1 MDLEHFVI
9 AQDPVYERVVRELRQ
24 GRKKTHW
31 IWYIFPQLG
40 GLGHSEMSDRYA
52 IDSVQTAKRY
62 LEHAVLGPRLLECT
76 QAVLDVGDR
85 TAEEIFGS
93 PDWMKFRSS
102 MTLFSL
108 CGPAGSLFDRAIDK
122 YFAGKKDSRT
132 LDLLG
137 MK

>member
-1 MDLEHFVI
+1 MEFDHFVI
-9 AQDPVYERVVRELRQ
+9 AQDPVYDRVVRELRQ
-24 GRKKTHW
+24 GRKTSHW

-40 GLGHSEMSDRYA
+40 GLGRSEMSDRYA
-52 IDSVQTAKRY
+52 LDSAQTAKRY
-62 LEHAVLGPRLLECT
+62 LEHAVLGARLLECT
-76 QAVLDVGDR
+76 QLVLDVQDR

-102 MTLFSL
+102 MTLFCL
-108 CGPAGSLFDRAIDK
+108 CGPAGSLFDLAIDK